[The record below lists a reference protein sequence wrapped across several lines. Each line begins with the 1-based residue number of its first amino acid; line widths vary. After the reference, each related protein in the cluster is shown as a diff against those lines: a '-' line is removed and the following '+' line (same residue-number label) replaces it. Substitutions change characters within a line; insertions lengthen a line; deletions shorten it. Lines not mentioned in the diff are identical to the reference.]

1 MTLGPLMIDI
11 GGLELD
17 SEDREVLRHPLV
29 GGVILF
35 SRNYDSPEQLE
46 ELVAD
51 IHGLCTPPLLIA
63 TDQEGGRVQRFN
75 TGFTQLPAA
84 QQIGRRFD
92 VDARQAERV
101 ARHCGWVMAA
111 ELRAVGVDFSF
122 APVVDLDWGMSEVVG
137 DRAFH
142 RNPQVVGSLANA
154 FMVGM
159 RKAGMVATGK
169 HFPGHGAVAA
179 DSHEELP
186 IDRRAYADI
195 SEDMQPYERLI
206 AAGLPGVMAGHVM
219 YPEVDDLPASFSR
232 HWLQEELRERLDFR
246 GVIFSDDL
254 NMGAAAE
261 QGSMSD
267 RCATA
272 LDAGCDMVLICN
284 NRAGVMEVLDALKD
298 YSSPVS
304 QIRLVRMHGRSMP
317 QWADLRA
324 TPQWKKS
331 RDLVTGIL
339 EATRLEQDA

>member
-35 SRNYDSPEQLE
+35 SRNFESPEQLSR
-46 ELVAD
+46 LVTE
-51 IHGLCTPPLLIA
+51 IHDLRTPPLLVA
-63 TDQEGGRVQRFN
+63 TDQEGGRVQRF
-75 TGFTQLPAA
+75 TSGFTELPAA
-84 QQIGRRFD
+84 QQIGRRYD
-92 VDARQAERV
+92 VDPRQAERL
-101 ARHCGWVMAA
+101 ARHCGWLMAA

-122 APVVDLDWGMSEVVG
+122 APVIDLDWGMSEVVG

-142 RNPQVVGSLANA
+142 RDPQVVGALANA

-195 SEDMQPYERLI
+195 AEDMQPYERLV
-206 AAGLPGVMAGHVM
+206 AAGLPGVMAGHVL
-219 YPEVDDLPASFSR
+219 YPEIDDLPATFSR

-254 NMGAAAE
+254 NMAAAAE

-267 RCATA
+267 RCAA
-272 LDAGCDMVLICN
+272 SLEAGCDMVLICN
-284 NRAGVMEVLDALKD
+284 NRVGVMEVLDTMNE

-317 QWADLRA
+317 PWDELRA
-324 TPQWKKS
+324 TPQWEKS
-331 RDLVTGIL
+331 MNLVTGIH
-339 EATRLEQDA
+339 EATRLQLDA

>member
-17 SEDREVLRHPLV
+17 SEDREILRHPLV

-35 SRNYDSPEQLE
+35 SRNFESPEQLE
-46 ELVAD
+46 RLVSE
-51 IHGLCTPPLLIA
+51 IHDLRTPPLLVA

-75 TGFTQLPAA
+75 GGFTELPAA
-84 QQIGRRFD
+84 QQIGRRYD
-92 VDARQAERV
+92 VDPRQAERLS
-101 ARHCGWVMAA
+101 RHCGWLMAA

-142 RNPQVVGSLANA
+142 RDPQVVGALANA

-195 SEDMQPYERLI
+195 AEDMQPYERLV
-206 AAGLPGVMAGHVM
+206 AAGLPGVMAGHVL
-219 YPEVDDLPASFSR
+219 YPEIDDLPASFSR

-246 GVIFSDDL
+246 GVVFSDDL
-254 NMGAAAE
+254 NMAAAAE

-267 RCATA
+267 RCAA
-272 LDAGCDMVLICN
+272 SLEAGCDMVLICN
-284 NRAGVMEVLDALKD
+284 NRAGVMEVLDAMNE

-317 QWADLRA
+317 PWDELRA
-324 TPQWKKS
+324 TPQWEKS
-331 RDLVTGIL
+331 MNLVTGIH
-339 EATRLEQDA
+339 EATRLQLDA

>member
-11 GGLELD
+11 GGLELN
-17 SEDREVLRHPLV
+17 SEDREILRHPLV

-35 SRNYDSPEQLE
+35 SRNYHSPEQLE
-46 ELVAD
+46 ELVGS
-51 IHGLCTPPLLIA
+51 IHDLRTPPLLVA
-63 TDQEGGRVQRFN
+63 VDQEGGRVQRFDA
-75 TGFTQLPAA
+75 GFTELPSA
-84 QQIGRRFD
+84 QQIGRRYD
-92 VDARQAERV
+92 VDPRQAERL
-101 ARHCGWVMAA
+101 ARHCGWIMAA
-111 ELRAVGVDFSF
+111 ELRALGVDFSF

-137 DRAFH
+137 DRAYH

-195 SEDMQPYERLI
+195 AEDMQPYERLV
-206 AAGLPGVMAGHVM
+206 AAGLPGVMVGHVL

-267 RCATA
+267 RCAGT

-284 NRAGVMEVLDALKD
+284 NREGVLEVLDAMSD
-298 YSSPVS
+298 YSNPVS

-317 QWADLRA
+317 PWDELRA
-324 TPQWKKS
+324 TPQWEKS
-331 RDLVTGIL
+331 AGLVTGIH
-339 EATRLEQDA
+339 EATRLQLDA